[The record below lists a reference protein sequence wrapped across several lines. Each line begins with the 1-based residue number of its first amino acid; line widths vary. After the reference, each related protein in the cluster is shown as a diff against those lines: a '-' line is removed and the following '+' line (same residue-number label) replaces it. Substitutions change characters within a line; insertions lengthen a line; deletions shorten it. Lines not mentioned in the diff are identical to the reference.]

1 MNNSFNYQGF
11 QITVQTINL
20 EPWFLAKDIANFLN
34 LKNPSMMI
42 RYSKTSKDFVKKI
55 TTKTL
60 RGKQKMLYINING
73 LNNILK
79 HCKKQKT
86 SILKDW
92 IKEQF

>member
-11 QITVQTINL
+11 KITVQTIDL

-42 RYSKTSKDFVKKI
+42 RYANTSKHFVKKL
-55 TTKTL
+55 TTKTIG
-60 RGKQKMLYINING
+60 GKQKMLYINTNGINH
-73 LNNILK
+73 ILK
-79 HCKKQKT
+79 HCKNQKA